1 MDKTPAESPTRYT
14 QMTADEFLRWEH
26 TGIAE
31 WVDGEIFQM
40 SVKQEHQA
48 IVDFLN
54 RLIGLFAQVFGLG
67 VLYSAPYSMRL
78 RQGQSVREPDLMF
91 VSQDHA
97 QQITSNALEG
107 PADLIIEVV
116 SDESVARD
124 YDQKYEEYQAG
135 GVREYWIIDSRPD
148 RQRISFF
155 VLDEHGK
162 YQPVPLGPENIYHS
176 TVLTGFW
183 LKADWLW
190 QTPSPAIEGLLLK
203 IGGQAYK
210 AYLLNQIDTAGNEN

>member
-1 MDKTPAESPTRYT
+1 MDKTPVESPASYT
-14 QMTADEFLRWEH
+14 QMTAEEFLRWEH

-31 WVDGEIFQM
+31 WVDGEVFQM

-48 IVDFLN
+48 IVNFLN

-78 RQGQSVREPDLMF
+78 RQGQSMREPDLMF
-91 VSQDHA
+91 VSQAHA
-97 QQITSNALEG
+97 QQITSGGLEG

-124 YDQKYEEYQAG
+124 YDQKFEEYQAG

-148 RQRISFF
+148 RQRVSFF
-155 VLDEHGK
+155 VLDERGE
-162 YQPVPLGPENIYHS
+162 YQPVPLDAGNVYRS
-176 TVLTGFW
+176 TVLPGFW
-183 LKADWLW
+183 LKTDWLW
-190 QTPSPAIEGLLLK
+190 QSPSPAIEGLLLK

-210 AYLLNQIDTAGNEN
+210 AYLLEQISSVDD

>member
-1 MDKTPAESPTRYT
+1 MDKTSVESPSIVT

-31 WVDGEIFQM
+31 WVDGEVFQM
-40 SVKQEHQA
+40 SVTYEHQA
-48 IVDFLN
+48 IVAFLN
-54 RLIGLFAQVFGLG
+54 CLLGLFVQAFGLG
-67 VLYSAPYSMRL
+67 TLHSVRYAMRL

-91 VSQDHA
+91 VSQDHS
-97 QQITSNALEG
+97 QQITSRALEG
-107 PADLIIEVV
+107 LADLIIEVV

-148 RQRISFF
+148 RQRVSFF
-155 VLDEHGK
+155 VLDGHGE
-162 YQPVPLGPENIYHS
+162 YQPVPLDPGNIYRS
-176 TVLTGFW
+176 TVLAGFW

-190 QTPSPAIEGLLLK
+190 QMPSPAIEGLLLK
-203 IGGQAYK
+203 IDGQAYK
-210 AYLLNQIDTAGNEN
+210 AYLLKQISSVDD